1 MGSSIPGFPADM
13 ELPSPDALF
22 QDRRDDPG
30 MATGFGKPV
39 VGLWLG
45 EAARQDGAPI
55 PVQIADQLRGV
66 VFRNFHEFRRA
77 FWRAVAA
84 DGELGKQFNNRNLK
98 RMRTGRSPF
107 SLKIDQVGG
116 RENFELHHHVEVA
129 NGGAVYGM
137 DEISVMTPRRHIQL
151 HGRESEN
158 DL

>member
-1 MGSSIPGFPADM
+1 M

-84 DGELGKQFNNRNLK
+84 DGELGKQFIIQNMDKMLD
-98 RMRTGRSPF
+98 GLSPYC
-107 SLKIDQVGG
+107 LGKDQVG
-116 RENFELHHHVEVA
+116 RRKVFELHHLVEVS
-129 NGGAVYGM
+129 NGGEVYGM
-137 DEISVMTPRRHIQL
+137 DNIVVMAPKQHIQW
-151 HGRESEN
+151 HGRKTEN
-158 DL
+158 DI